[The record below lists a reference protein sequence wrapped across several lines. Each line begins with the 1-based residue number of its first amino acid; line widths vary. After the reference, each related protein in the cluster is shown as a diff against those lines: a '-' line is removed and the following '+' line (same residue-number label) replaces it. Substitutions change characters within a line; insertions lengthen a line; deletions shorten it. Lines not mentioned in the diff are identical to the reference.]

1 MSNLNKEEIKSL
13 IIGGWKCDDFPNL
26 CPVASHINKIHYLL
40 EDSCGDHSQE
50 ELAKNDDNYSGR
62 EGNSVVLHIG
72 MVNAR
77 VSPQQNTEAILI
89 IPPGRFAFF
98 MTREIINMPLD
109 CDGTLF
115 MNPRVSNRGLLF
127 FTLGHIDPGFCG
139 KLTGTFLN
147 TTSREITIEKKDDGV
162 LYLVISRLDK
172 PSKPHARTHEH
183 PQIKM
188 DEAIRD
194 LSFSMNPGFALTTE
208 NFATKKDLEN
218 TRNLLIAIISISIA
232 IFSIVVAL
240 LKLE

>member
-1 MSNLNKEEIKSL
+1 MSNLNKEEIKRL
-13 IIGGWKCDDFPNL
+13 IIAGWKCDEFPNM
-26 CPVASHINKIHYLL
+26 CPLASHKNKIHFLL

-50 ELAKNDDNYSGR
+50 ELAKNDNYSGR

-72 MVNAR
+72 EIKAWL
-77 VSPQQNTEAILI
+77 SPQQNTEDILV

-127 FTLGHIDPGFCG
+127 FTLGHIDPGFRG

-147 TTSREITIEKKDDGV
+147 TTSREITIEKKEDGV
-162 LYLVISRLDK
+162 LYLVISRLDE

-183 PQIKM
+183 PQLKV
-188 DEAIRD
+188 DETVRD
-194 LSFSMNPGFALTTE
+194 LSFNMNPGFALTTE

-218 TRNLLIAIISISIA
+218 TRNLLIAVISISIA
-232 IFSIVVAL
+232 IFSVVVAL
-240 LKLE
+240 VKLM